1 MADSLPASSVE
12 PTTRELLRSL
22 SDADERSLE
31 ALIDPMPRSSGP
43 CRIVL
48 DRSTRLL
55 VELAALLAADA
66 PIASVRWA
74 VERAGATGVDDEE
87 LVGVLLASGPATGAA
102 QTVTSAP
109 RLALAL
115 DLDPYVEMD

>member
-1 MADSLPASSVE
+1 MSA

-22 SDADERSLE
+22 SEADERSLQ
-31 ALIDPMPRSSGP
+31 DVVRPMPEWAGP
-43 CRIVL
+43 GGGAL
-48 DRSTRLL
+48 DRSTRVL

-87 LVGVLLASGPATGAA
+87 LVGVLLAAGPATGGA

-115 DLDPYVEMD
+115 DLDPDVEVD

>member
-1 MADSLPASSVE
+1 MSAS
-12 PTTRELLRSL
+12 TTRELLRSL
-22 SDADERSLE
+22 SEADERSLQ
-31 ALIDPMPRSSGP
+31 DVVRPMPEWAGPSGTA
-43 CRIVL
+43 L
-48 DRSTRLL
+48 DRSTRVL

-87 LVGVLLASGPATGAA
+87 LVGVLLAAGPATGGA

-115 DLDPYVEMD
+115 DLDPDVEVD

>member
-1 MADSLPASSVE
+1 MSE
-12 PTTRELLRSL
+12 RTTEQLLRSL
-22 SDADERSLE
+22 SDADERSLQ
-31 ALIDPMPRSSGP
+31 DVVSSTPGGSP
-43 CRIVL
+43 LGIAL
-48 DRSTRLL
+48 DRSTRVL

-66 PIASVRWA
+66 PTASVRWA

-87 LVGVLLASGPATGAA
+87 LVGVLLAAGPATGGA

-115 DLDPYVEMD
+115 DLDPLVEVDP

>member
-1 MADSLPASSVE
+1 MSDPLPASRVE
-12 PTTRELLRSL
+12 PSTQELLRSL

-31 ALIDPMPRSSGP
+31 ALVGP
-43 CRIVL
+43 LLGSASPYGVGL
-48 DRSTRLL
+48 DRSTRVL

-87 LVGVLLASGPATGAA
+87 LVGVLLAAGPATGGA

-115 DLDPYVEMD
+115 DLDPDVEVD